1 MAIQLKREYNNG
13 LFDVQEIYDNE
24 FKILEKP
31 NGYLWNTS
39 EEDPITVAKSRRGDY
54 FETTE
59 PVDPIEEIIENEE
72 ESQENTEQEIII
84 EEDKQ

>member
-13 LFDVQEIYDNE
+13 QFDVQEIYDNE

-39 EEDPITVAKSRRGDY
+39 EEEPITVAKSRRGDY
-54 FETTE
+54 VESEEPYE
-59 PVDPIEEIIENEE
+59 PVE
-72 ESQENTEQEIII
+72 ESNNTEGDEQHAIEKGNEQE
-84 EEDKQ
+84 